1 MPIKWSPAVQQQ
13 QQPQQHVQMQ
23 QYQQQQHDYQ
33 QDYQSDYQQEY
44 TPKPDPQMVYQKS
57 LAQSRQQQ
65 NEYLAEMQ
73 RSELLLL
80 FKEVVFVLGKGVL
93 DRTLLKTKRL

>member
-1 MPIKWSPAVQQQ
+1 MPIKWTPASQQQ
-13 QQPQQHVQMQ
+13 HPQPQQNVPMH

-33 QDYQSDYQQEY
+33 QDYQSDYHEEY
-44 TPKPDPQMVYQKS
+44 TPKPDPQLVYQKS

-73 RSELLLL
+73 RS
-80 FKEVVFVLGKGVL
+80 K
-93 DRTLLKTKRL
+93 